1 MKIAFLGTGLMGS
14 GFVRRLLS
22 QGHTVHVWNRSPA
35 SAKALETHGVKAF
48 AASADAVAGVERV
61 HLSLADDASVD
72 AVLEPL
78 TEVIPASCWIIDHT
92 TTTPSATGERARR
105 WAGRGRVYLHAPVFM
120 GPVNA
125 AEGTGVMLLSGDP
138 DQCARVLPEL
148 ERMTGKVVQLGPQP
162 ERAAAFKLFG
172 NLAFLGMSALAGDI
186 VRLADATGVDPQD
199 AARMFEQFNP
209 GQFFPARFA
218 KVVEGPFEP
227 ALFTVSMARKDV
239 RLMVDEAAEH
249 GCPLVV
255 MPTVAAQYDAA
266 IARGESAMDSS
277 AAFRHVPVGSAVP
290 SSKA

>member
-14 GFVRRLLS
+14 GFVRRLLA

-35 SAKALETHGVKAF
+35 SAEALEATGAKAF
-48 AASADAVAGVERV
+48 AASADALAGVDRV

-78 TEVIPASCWIIDHT
+78 ADAIPVSCWIVDHT

-138 DQCARVLPEL
+138 EQCAKVLPEL
-148 ERMTGKVVQLGPQP
+148 ERMTGKVFQLGPQP

-186 VRLADATGVDPQD
+186 VRLAHATGVDPQD
-199 AARMFEQFNP
+199 AAQMFQQFNP
-209 GQFFPARFA
+209 GDFFPARFA
-218 KVVEGPFEP
+218 KVAAGPFEP
-227 ALFTVSMARKDV
+227 ASFTVSMARKDV
-239 RLMVDEAAEH
+239 RLMVDEASEH
-249 GCPLVV
+249 GCPLVD
-255 MPTVAAQYDAA
+255 MPAVAAQYDAA
-266 IARGESAMDSS
+266 IARGESALDSS
-277 AAFRHVPVGSAVP
+277 TAFRHAVQ
-290 SSKA
+290 

>member
-14 GFVRRLLS
+14 GFVRRLLAL
-22 QGHTVHVWNRSPA
+22 GHTVHVWNRSPA
-35 SAKALETHGVKAF
+35 SAKALEAYGAKAF

-78 TEVIPASCWIIDHT
+78 AGVIPTSCWIIDHT
-92 TTTPSATGERARR
+92 TTTPSATGERARC
-105 WAGRGRVYLHAPVFM
+105 WAERGRVYLHAPVFM

-138 DQCARVLPEL
+138 EQCARVLPEL
-148 ERMTGKVVQLGPQP
+148 ERMTGRVFQLGPQP

-172 NLAFLGMSALAGDI
+172 NLTFLGMSALAGDI
-186 VRLADATGVDPQD
+186 VRLAHATGVDLQD
-199 AARMFEQFNP
+199 VTKMFQQFNP
-209 GQFFPARFA
+209 GEFFPARFA
-218 KVVEGPFEP
+218 KVAEGPFEP
-227 ALFTVSMARKDV
+227 ASFTVSMARKDV
-239 RLMVDEAAEH
+239 RLMVEAAEH

-255 MPTVAAQYDAA
+255 MPAVAAQYDAA

-277 AAFRHVPVGSAVP
+277 AAFRHLSVRDRLEART
-290 SSKA
+290 A